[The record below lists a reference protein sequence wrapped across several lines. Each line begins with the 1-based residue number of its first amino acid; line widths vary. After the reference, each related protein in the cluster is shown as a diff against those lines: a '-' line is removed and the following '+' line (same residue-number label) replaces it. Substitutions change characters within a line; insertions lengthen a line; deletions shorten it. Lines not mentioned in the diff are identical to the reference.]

1 MYLEPANRPEFAY
14 PAQENVAKN
23 LIIDFFKPE
32 NFLKRLRL
40 HREHI
45 CKSKTKKQQ
54 ILKLYYVEIPQ
65 RERQINLIDYSPAD
79 KQSPP
84 DGLAVIQQEEETIR
98 KAEEKKERERLEKIE
113 AKKIKAKLNKA
124 RLDEISKPKDKWKV
138 GKKLLEMQ
146 EQFPHD
152 RVLQRMIKEE
162 FKANQTFRYPDE
174 YDLYN

>member
-1 MYLEPANRPEFAY
+1 M
-14 PAQENVAKN
+14 
-23 LIIDFFKPE
+23 IIDFFKPE

-40 HREHI
+40 HRDYI

-79 KQSPP
+79 KQSP
-84 DGLAVIQQEEETIR
+84 DGLAIIQKEADDIR
-98 KAEEKKERERLEKIE
+98 KAEEQKEKERQEKIL
-113 AKKIKAKLNKA
+113 AKQTKAKLNKA
-124 RLDEISKPKDKWKV
+124 RLDEIAKPKDKWKV

-146 EQFPHD
+146 EKFPHD
-152 RVLQRMIKEE
+152 RVLQRMVKEE